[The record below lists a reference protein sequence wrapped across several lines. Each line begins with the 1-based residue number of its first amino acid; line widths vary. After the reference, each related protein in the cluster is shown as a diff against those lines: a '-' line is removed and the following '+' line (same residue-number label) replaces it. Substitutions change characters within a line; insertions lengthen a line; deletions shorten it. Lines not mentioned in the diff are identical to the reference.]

1 MHCIQRLIKTTAF
14 LSIIFHDLMAL
25 RSIGSCVYLT
35 HIVSRG
41 FVLLQVLC
49 TIYAPFSGQ
58 SYGFNIET
66 NKMLQTNSTFSLIKR
81 NV

>member
-1 MHCIQRLIKTTAF
+1 MHCIQRLIKTTVL
-14 LSIIFHDLMAL
+14 LSIIFHDLMTL
-25 RSIGSCVYLT
+25 RSLGSCVYLT
-35 HIVSRG
+35 HTVNRG
-41 FVLLQVLC
+41 LVLLQVLC

-66 NKMLQTNSTFSLIKR
+66 NKVLRTNSDFLPIER